1 MSRVVLPKYQSI
13 KVVEAAKIARIHG
26 QVMLLSFCNHV
37 TRSELGHV
45 TKVEVEQNYI
55 DKHQPQ
61 VGGYYVR
68 YEDGYESYS
77 PQDPFESGYLPL
89 ETAIHAAKV
98 GASFGIAIEM
108 MKDGHRVARKGWNGK
123 GMFLR
128 MVSGKQYDVACGIAR
143 DLELAPW
150 IGMKTADNKFVP
162 WLASQT
168 DMLAEDWVIVE
179 VSK

>member
-1 MSRVVLPKYQSI
+1 MPINRDIEMTKVKLPQYQSI
-13 KVVEAAKIARIHG
+13 KIVEAAEIAKIEG
-26 QVMLLSFCNHV
+26 QTMLLSFRKHV
-37 TRSELGHV
+37 A
-45 TKVEVEQNYI
+45 KVEVDQTYL

-61 VGGYYVR
+61 VGGYFVR
-68 YEDGYESYS
+68 YENGYESYS
-77 PQDPFESGYLPL
+77 PKGRLNRAICQSKPL
-89 ETAIHAAKV
+89 FTPPV

-108 MKDGHRVARKGWNGK
+108 LKDGHRVARKGWNGK

-150 IGMKTADNKFVP
+150 IGMKTADGKFVP

-179 VSK
+179 MVP

>member
-68 YEDGYESYS
+68 YEDGYE
-77 PQDPFESGYLPL
+77 
-89 ETAIHAAKV
+89 
-98 GASFGIAIEM
+98 
-108 MKDGHRVARKGWNGK
+108 
-123 GMFLR
+123 
-128 MVSGKQYDVACGIAR
+128 
-143 DLELAPW
+143 
-150 IGMKTADNKFVP
+150 
-162 WLASQT
+162 
-168 DMLAEDWVIVE
+168 
-179 VSK
+179 

>member
-1 MSRVVLPKYQSI
+1 MTKVKLPKYQSI
-13 KVVEAAKIARIHG
+13 KIVEAAKIAKIEG
-26 QVMLLSFCNHV
+26 QVMLLSFRKH
-37 TRSELGHV
+37 G
-45 TKVEVEQNYI
+45 TKVEVDQTYL

-61 VGGYYVR
+61 VGGYFVR
-68 YEDGYESYS
+68 YENGYESYS
-77 PQDPFESGYLPL
+77 PKEPFESGYLSV
-89 ETAIHAAKV
+89 ETTIHAAKT

-108 MKDGHRVARKGWNGK
+108 LKDGHRVARKGWNGK

-150 IGMKTADNKFVP
+150 IGMKTADGKFVP

-179 VSK
+179 VAQ